1 MPMVGAI
8 LMTGYIGG
16 AILAH
21 VRVGD
26 PFFFQIVLGVC
37 VWLGL
42 YLRDK
47 RLRDLIPLRTSGAL
61 DFADPRSTNR

>member
-1 MPMVGAI
+1 
-8 LMTGYIGG
+8 MTGYIGG

-21 VRVGD
+21 LRVGD
-26 PFFFQIVLGVC
+26 PIFMQIVLGIC

-47 RLRDLIPLRTSGAL
+47 RLRDLIPLRKPVTAAFPTWRSGQ
-61 DFADPRSTNR
+61 S